1 MGEKRGDVIY
11 AAFLLLNNGGGI
23 AVKKIWITIIVSML
37 ETEGDS
43 QNKEDCTYDN
53 VIYDTAFSLEKKG
66 CLRSRYNAYIMFSE
80 SEKKFVFCSR
90 LTAGKGTNRYYEGT
104 YEGNVGEAI
113 ILHTENDS
121 KLDGVNLDFSGG
133 KMYYDDDE
141 YTSTD
146 VTTVISKA
154 ELYR

>member
-1 MGEKRGDVIY
+1 MLFIDHFQKS
-11 AAFLLLNNGGGI
+11 ASKSLLVPI
-23 AVKKIWITIIVSML
+23 
-37 ETEGDS
+37 
-43 QNKEDCTYDN
+43 
-53 VIYDTAFSLEKKG
+53 
-66 CLRSRYNAYIMFSE
+66 
-80 SEKKFVFCSR
+80 
-90 LTAGKGTNRYYEGT
+90 
-104 YEGNVGEAI
+104 VGEAI

>member
-1 MGEKRGDVIY
+1 MLFIDRFQKS
-11 AAFLLLNNGGGI
+11 ASKSLLVPI
-23 AVKKIWITIIVSML
+23 
-37 ETEGDS
+37 
-43 QNKEDCTYDN
+43 
-53 VIYDTAFSLEKKG
+53 
-66 CLRSRYNAYIMFSE
+66 
-80 SEKKFVFCSR
+80 
-90 LTAGKGTNRYYEGT
+90 
-104 YEGNVGEAI
+104 VGEAI

>member
-1 MGEKRGDVIY
+1 MLFIDHFQKS
-11 AAFLLLNNGGGI
+11 ASKSLLVPI
-23 AVKKIWITIIVSML
+23 
-37 ETEGDS
+37 
-43 QNKEDCTYDN
+43 
-53 VIYDTAFSLEKKG
+53 
-66 CLRSRYNAYIMFSE
+66 
-80 SEKKFVFCSR
+80 
-90 LTAGKGTNRYYEGT
+90 
-104 YEGNVGEAI
+104 VGEAI
-113 ILHTENDS
+113 ILRTESDS

>member
-1 MGEKRGDVIY
+1 MLFIDHFQKS
-11 AAFLLLNNGGGI
+11 ASKSLLVLI
-23 AVKKIWITIIVSML
+23 
-37 ETEGDS
+37 
-43 QNKEDCTYDN
+43 
-53 VIYDTAFSLEKKG
+53 
-66 CLRSRYNAYIMFSE
+66 
-80 SEKKFVFCSR
+80 
-90 LTAGKGTNRYYEGT
+90 
-104 YEGNVGEAI
+104 VGEAI

>member
-1 MGEKRGDVIY
+1 MLFIDRFQKS
-11 AAFLLLNNGGGI
+11 ASKSLLVPI
-23 AVKKIWITIIVSML
+23 
-37 ETEGDS
+37 
-43 QNKEDCTYDN
+43 
-53 VIYDTAFSLEKKG
+53 
-66 CLRSRYNAYIMFSE
+66 
-80 SEKKFVFCSR
+80 
-90 LTAGKGTNRYYEGT
+90 
-104 YEGNVGEAI
+104 VGEAI

-146 VTTVISKA
+146 VTIVISKA

>member
-1 MGEKRGDVIY
+1 MGEIV
-11 AAFLLLNNGGGI
+11 
-23 AVKKIWITIIVSML
+23 VKKIWTIIIAILTVAALTGCVSML

-53 VIYDTAFSLEKKG
+53 VIYDTAFSLEKKDG
-66 CLRSRYNAYIMFSE
+66 LRSRYYAYIMFSE

-90 LTAGKGTNRYYEGT
+90 LTAGEGTNRYYEGT

-154 ELYR
+154 ELYRW

>member
-1 MGEKRGDVIY
+1 
-11 AAFLLLNNGGGI
+11 
-23 AVKKIWITIIVSML
+23 
-37 ETEGDS
+37 
-43 QNKEDCTYDN
+43 
-53 VIYDTAFSLEKKG
+53 
-66 CLRSRYNAYIMFSE
+66 MFSE

-90 LTAGKGTNRYYEGT
+90 LTAGEGTNRYYEGT

-113 ILHTENDS
+113 ILHTESDS

>member
-1 MGEKRGDVIY
+1 MLFIDRFQKS
-11 AAFLLLNNGGGI
+11 ASKSLLVPI
-23 AVKKIWITIIVSML
+23 
-37 ETEGDS
+37 
-43 QNKEDCTYDN
+43 
-53 VIYDTAFSLEKKG
+53 
-66 CLRSRYNAYIMFSE
+66 
-80 SEKKFVFCSR
+80 
-90 LTAGKGTNRYYEGT
+90 
-104 YEGNVGEAI
+104 VGEAI
-113 ILHTENDS
+113 IPHTENDS

>member
-1 MGEKRGDVIY
+1 MEN
-11 AAFLLLNNGGGI
+11 LTGGTPP
-23 AVKKIWITIIVSML
+23 V
-37 ETEGDS
+37 
-43 QNKEDCTYDN
+43 
-53 VIYDTAFSLEKKG
+53 
-66 CLRSRYNAYIMFSE
+66 RYLPCVVPCKLYF
-80 SEKKFVFCSR
+80 
-90 LTAGKGTNRYYEGT
+90 TAGKGTNRYYEGT

>member
-1 MGEKRGDVIY
+1 MLFIDRFQKS
-11 AAFLLLNNGGGI
+11 ASKSLLVPI
-23 AVKKIWITIIVSML
+23 
-37 ETEGDS
+37 
-43 QNKEDCTYDN
+43 
-53 VIYDTAFSLEKKG
+53 
-66 CLRSRYNAYIMFSE
+66 
-80 SEKKFVFCSR
+80 
-90 LTAGKGTNRYYEGT
+90 
-104 YEGNVGEAI
+104 VGEAI

-141 YTSTD
+141 YTSAD

>member
-1 MGEKRGDVIY
+1 MLFIDHFQKS
-11 AAFLLLNNGGGI
+11 ASNSLLI
-23 AVKKIWITIIVSML
+23 PIV
-37 ETEGDS
+37 
-43 QNKEDCTYDN
+43 
-53 VIYDTAFSLEKKG
+53 
-66 CLRSRYNAYIMFSE
+66 R
-80 SEKKFVFCSR
+80 
-90 LTAGKGTNRYYEGT
+90 
-104 YEGNVGEAI
+104 EAI
-113 ILHTENDS
+113 ILRTESDS

>member
-1 MGEKRGDVIY
+1 MLFIDRFQKS
-11 AAFLLLNNGGGI
+11 ASKSLL
-23 AVKKIWITIIVSML
+23 VPIV
-37 ETEGDS
+37 E
-43 QNKEDCTYDN
+43 
-53 VIYDTAFSLEKKG
+53 
-66 CLRSRYNAYIMFSE
+66 
-80 SEKKFVFCSR
+80 
-90 LTAGKGTNRYYEGT
+90 
-104 YEGNVGEAI
+104 EAI

>member
-23 AVKKIWITIIVSML
+23 AVKKIWIT
-37 ETEGDS
+37 
-43 QNKEDCTYDN
+43 
-53 VIYDTAFSLEKKG
+53 
-66 CLRSRYNAYIMFSE
+66 
-80 SEKKFVFCSR
+80 
-90 LTAGKGTNRYYEGT
+90 KGTNRYYEGT

-146 VTTVISKA
+146 VTIVISKA

>member
-1 MGEKRGDVIY
+1 MLFIDHFQKS
-11 AAFLLLNNGGGI
+11 ASKSLLVPI
-23 AVKKIWITIIVSML
+23 
-37 ETEGDS
+37 
-43 QNKEDCTYDN
+43 
-53 VIYDTAFSLEKKG
+53 
-66 CLRSRYNAYIMFSE
+66 
-80 SEKKFVFCSR
+80 
-90 LTAGKGTNRYYEGT
+90 
-104 YEGNVGEAI
+104 VGEAI

-146 VTTVISKA
+146 VTIVISKA

>member
-1 MGEKRGDVIY
+1 MLFIDRFQKS
-11 AAFLLLNNGGGI
+11 ASKSLLVPI
-23 AVKKIWITIIVSML
+23 
-37 ETEGDS
+37 
-43 QNKEDCTYDN
+43 
-53 VIYDTAFSLEKKG
+53 
-66 CLRSRYNAYIMFSE
+66 
-80 SEKKFVFCSR
+80 
-90 LTAGKGTNRYYEGT
+90 
-104 YEGNVGEAI
+104 VGEAI

-133 KMYYDDDE
+133 KIYYDDDE

>member
-1 MGEKRGDVIY
+1 MLFIDRFPKS
-11 AAFLLLNNGGGI
+11 ASKSLLVPI
-23 AVKKIWITIIVSML
+23 
-37 ETEGDS
+37 
-43 QNKEDCTYDN
+43 
-53 VIYDTAFSLEKKG
+53 
-66 CLRSRYNAYIMFSE
+66 
-80 SEKKFVFCSR
+80 
-90 LTAGKGTNRYYEGT
+90 
-104 YEGNVGEAI
+104 VGEAI

-133 KMYYDDDE
+133 KIYYDDDK

>member
-1 MGEKRGDVIY
+1 MLFIDHFQKS
-11 AAFLLLNNGGGI
+11 ASKTLLVPI
-23 AVKKIWITIIVSML
+23 
-37 ETEGDS
+37 
-43 QNKEDCTYDN
+43 
-53 VIYDTAFSLEKKG
+53 
-66 CLRSRYNAYIMFSE
+66 
-80 SEKKFVFCSR
+80 
-90 LTAGKGTNRYYEGT
+90 
-104 YEGNVGEAI
+104 VGESI
-113 ILHTENDS
+113 ILHTESDS